1 MSNELIESYTTY
13 KFLRKILKL
22 FQDQTTLTVTV
33 TNADTKRFYLDLQ
46 ESINKFDYDDPRY
59 LRRYL
64 EEKHQE
70 KRL

>member
-1 MSNELIESYTTY
+1 MSNELFESYTTY

-22 FQDQTTLTVTV
+22 FQDLTTPTVS
-33 TNADTKRFYLDLQ
+33 NAATKRFYLELQ